1 MTMKFKVFDDFIT
14 PTYQNLIEGLFTD
27 SNTTWS
33 YQQHMDYGTSGAPQF
48 LIPVLDHVFIN
59 GQTTPQIG
67 NNLIYYTLLGLTS
80 KIIDELVPNHFNCR
94 TRAILQTPL
103 SDPPKHYIPHTDY
116 RGDHWSFI
124 YYVNDA
130 TGDTYLFGEDVDDIK
145 QDTPCS
151 DDDYAKM
158 IKYDWKPIDSV
169 SPKKGRLIMF
179 PSRKY
184 HAGSSPKSDRRMLIN
199 FNFEPLNNQKY

>member
-1 MTMKFKVFDDFIT
+1 MKFKVFDDFIS

-27 SNTTWS
+27 FNTTWS

-48 LIPVLDHVFIN
+48 LISVLDNIFVN
-59 GQTTPQIG
+59 GQNTPQIG

-80 KIIDELVPNHFNCR
+80 KIVDELVPNHLNCR

-103 SDPPKHYIPHTDY
+103 SDPPKHYIPHTDH
-116 RGDHWSFI
+116 RGNHWSFI

-130 TGDTYLFGEDVDDIK
+130 TGDTHLFDEDVDDVQHEDCINH
-145 QDTPCS
+145 
-151 DDDYAKM
+151 
-158 IKYDWKPIDSV
+158 DWKVVDTV
-169 SPKKGRLIMF
+169 TPKKGRLIMF
-179 PSRKY
+179 PSRQY

-199 FNFEPLNNQKY
+199 LNFEPLNNQKHHD